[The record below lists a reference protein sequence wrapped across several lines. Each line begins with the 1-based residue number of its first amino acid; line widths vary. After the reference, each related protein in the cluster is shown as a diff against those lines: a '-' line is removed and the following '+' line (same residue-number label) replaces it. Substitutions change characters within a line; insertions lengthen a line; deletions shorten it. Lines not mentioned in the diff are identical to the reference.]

1 MKLYETT
8 KYSCDKCDKSYTAK
22 GNLNQH
28 IKTHD
33 IPEVATCS
41 KCKKVFATITSYKI
55 HMKNVHSE
63 SKEDIAQVTHF
74 SIMYRTFADI
84 TAQNNCTEPEEL
96 KCNFCLKSFSNK
108 GNLKRHKEK
117 IHEVE
122 KETDTSKKVTCHICQ
137 NKFTQVYNMNQHIK
151 KVHGIQFSC
160 KKCSADFL
168 TDGNLNKH
176 ILRVHN
182 ETKVGTKR
190 KLCDDDSISD
200 RHKRRRVDEIVSKI
214 NEASDTIKKKALL

>member
-1 MKLYETT
+1 
-8 KYSCDKCDKSYTAK
+8 
-22 GNLNQH
+22 
-28 IKTHD
+28 
-33 IPEVATCS
+33 
-41 KCKKVFATITSYKI
+41 
-55 HMKNVHSE
+55 MKNVHSE
-63 SKEDIAQVTHF
+63 SKEDIAQVAHF

-168 TDGNLNKH
+168 TDVNLNKH

-182 ETKVGTKR
+182 VS
-190 KLCDDDSISD
+190 SIWIFF
-200 RHKRRRVDEIVSKI
+200 VV
-214 NEASDTIKKKALL
+214 L

>member
-1 MKLYETT
+1 MGRSWKLPPVGYPVMFENPRRT
-8 KYSCDKCDKSYTAK
+8 YTVK

-41 KCKKVFATITSYKI
+41 KCKNVFATITSYKI

-74 SIMYRTFADI
+74 SGMYRTFADI

-96 KCNFCLKSFSNK
+96 KCNICLKSFSNK

-122 KETDTSKKVTCHICQ
+122 KETDTSKKVTCHICLLS
-137 NKFTQVYNMNQHIK
+137 KTLFPP
-151 KVHGIQFSC
+151 SR
-160 KKCSADFL
+160 FL
-168 TDGNLNKH
+168 T
-176 ILRVHN
+176 
-182 ETKVGTKR
+182 
-190 KLCDDDSISD
+190 
-200 RHKRRRVDEIVSKI
+200 
-214 NEASDTIKKKALL
+214 

>member
-1 MKLYETT
+1 MNLVHDLSFFTQNHYFLLEAIKEVSEYKCPNCNKQFKDRSNYHKHMKLYETT

-22 GNLNQH
+22 GNLNQY

-33 IPEVATCS
+33 IPEIATCS

-55 HMKNVHSE
+55 HMKNVDCE

-122 KETDTSKKVTCHICQ
+122 KETDTSKKVHVIYV
-137 NKFTQVYNMNQHIK
+137 K
-151 KVHGIQFSC
+151 
-160 KKCSADFL
+160 
-168 TDGNLNKH
+168 
-176 ILRVHN
+176 
-182 ETKVGTKR
+182 
-190 KLCDDDSISD
+190 ISLH
-200 RHKRRRVDEIVSKI
+200 RFI
-214 NEASDTIKKKALL
+214 T